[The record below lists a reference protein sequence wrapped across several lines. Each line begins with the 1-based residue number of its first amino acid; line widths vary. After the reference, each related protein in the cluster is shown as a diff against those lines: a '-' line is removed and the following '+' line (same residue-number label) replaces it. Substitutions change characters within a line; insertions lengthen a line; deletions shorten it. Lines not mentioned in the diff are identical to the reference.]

1 MKSLCARY
9 DVSRAAFYAWKRRG
23 VSDHTTRDQA
33 LLRRIEAIFKA
44 SGGTYGSP
52 RVHAA
57 LQEAGE
63 RVSEKRV
70 ARLMKEHG
78 LVARAG
84 YIYRRAQ
91 GVRHFFAQIP
101 NQILDR
107 QVTGQ
112 DQIWVGDVT
121 YLQCAGRWRYLAV
134 VMDLHSRRIIGWRY
148 GHQRDLSLTLG
159 ALNQAVARRKPASRL
174 IFHSDRGIE
183 YTQFAYQARLA
194 ALGIQQSAK
203 RATGFGDNAFIESF
217 FHSMKSD
224 VIRGL
229 RFQNDALLLDV
240 LKRYIRRYNAHR
252 LHSSL
257 GFKSPIDYERLAA

>member
-1 MKSLCARY
+1 MKALCARY
-9 DVSRAAFYAWKRRG
+9 GVSRAAFYAWRRRG
-23 VSDHTTRDQA
+23 ASDRALRDQA
-33 LLRRIEAIFKA
+33 LLRRIELIFRA
-44 SGGTYGSP
+44 SDGTYGSP
-52 RVHAA
+52 RIHAA
-57 LQEAGE
+57 LREAGE

-70 ARLMKEHG
+70 ARLMKERG
-78 LVARAG
+78 LIARAG

-101 NQILDR
+101 NRVLDR
-107 QVTGQ
+107 QITGQ
-112 DQIWVGDVT
+112 DQVWVGDVT

-134 VMDLHSRRIIGWRY
+134 IMDLHSRRIIGWRY
-148 GHQRDLSLTLG
+148 GYQRDLNLTLG
-159 ALNQAVARRKPASRL
+159 ALNQAVAHRKPSPGL

-194 ALGIQQSAK
+194 ALGIVQSAK

-229 RFQNDALLLDV
+229 RFQNDALLIDTI
-240 LKRYIRRYNAHR
+240 KRYIRRYNAHR

-257 GFKSPIDYERLAA
+257 GFK